1 MSRIT
6 RFILTLAVIALV
18 GLGET
23 FAAVAPSSQ
32 ARFISFSDITNES
45 VTLTVVKGNG
55 NNRVVVFSTD
65 GTVDSPE
72 NGDVDL
78 VDADGVYD
86 VNNIVKTGSSDI
98 VVDVLEGGEWY
109 INVTGLASGVTYKV
123 KVFEFNNDGST
134 PKNAYK
140 TEDGTNNPRSFTTLV
155 TVNPPTA
162 LTVEELTATTAD
174 LSWTAADPAPDGYI
188 FTLLVDNEG
197 EGSSTDGDVFVGTGS
212 IVQPYDELDI
222 SDDVA
227 FDLTDLQGPS
237 DYKYQLYSYIGN
249 SNSTVA
255 ELEFFTPADNI
266 EPQLVS
272 ITMSGG
278 TGTDGVVFEGD
289 NNSNLTFVITFSE
302 PMRTWETPTLTFN
315 PNPSGLSYSTGSWD
329 DTGEIFTA
337 IYAFGNTAQENL
349 DIDVSV
355 DINSVHDLAGNEVDP
370 GNNGVQDL
378 FNIDNIDG
386 VLSDFSYSGNY
397 CRSGAKGDQITFD
410 ITVTEAGYGAS
421 EITAASNFLVGAQV
435 QSGLGGGFELEAIN
449 GPQSGPGTY
458 TFAYTLG
465 SGEEEGAYNVY
476 IDFTDGAGNVTTQ
489 LVEED
494 VFNIE
499 NTPPIVQNL
508 TVTGV
513 DGTCLSAN
521 DTDELVFT
529 FEVVEEGCNAADFDE
544 DNVNVTITGP
554 GATNP
559 ANGLSLS
566 GPTGSGTSENPYLF
580 TGTLT
585 IAAGDAN
592 GNWEITVDA
601 TDFAGNAATE
611 VTTQFTIDNTAPV
624 ISGLSVTPGCNNAGD
639 VVNISFTLTEEGC
652 GNIDATNAVI
662 SGLPAGNGVLSAPTI
677 TDGGQ
682 DSYTFAYTY
691 TIGNTDAEA
700 TYTVLVNSTDDAGN
714 NATPVGSSP
723 TSDFK
728 IDNTAPLISVASV
741 DATCTNGG
749 NTVTLTFTATEAG
762 CGTFDK
768 DDIVITDDV
777 TTAQAWTYVSGSGS
791 GVYTYTLLLASNDP
805 SGLLTVSINATD
817 DAGNAATEATTPF
830 SIDNIAPLFSDLTV
844 TSDECVNN
852 GADKITF
859 TFKVEEEGCGTFDQ
873 NDLTVSS
880 SSSKTPEFVS
890 QSGSGTNASPY
901 LFTYKLEIDDTDGAF
916 DLTVN
921 GNDDA
926 GNAGLQIQSVGA
938 FNVDNTVP
946 VFNNVVLNASCV
958 KGGTTVT
965 LTFDVTEAGCGTFD
979 ENDIT
984 IADDVVTTNAWIF
997 DNENA
1002 GTYTY
1007 TLALVAGDP
1016 TGLVTVTIDADDDA
1030 GNSAIQATTTFSIDN
1045 QGPTLS
1051 NLVVKPN
1058 HAGGSTGSVVISFDA
1073 TNNGCSTL
1081 DPESVVYTFTPTTI
1095 AGIASL
1101 SDPVYNSDNNKWETS
1116 LSIVG
1121 TDATGNYN
1129 ISIVAADGLGN
1140 PSNTLDPAGVEL
1152 VIDNTPPYVTTV
1164 VASKVLLNIA
1174 DADTNANPE
1183 FSITVT
1189 YNEPLDSNAAIPTL
1203 QFHLTGKNPTTTV
1216 PAALV
1221 LGTPT
1226 RIGNNK
1232 FVYPYELNSAS
1243 GIDMRGIGVSINGA
1257 VDAAGNTQT
1266 AAGTVAPLFGIDFIA
1281 PQLASLNATPL
1292 TVVDAT
1298 TELSF
1303 VLEFTETMVNI
1314 TPPTLTFETGN
1325 AGYNATLLS
1334 MLTFKPNPVSVWNLG
1349 NVFTAKYAVDGTHGL
1364 EVNNVGV
1371 GITNATDLAGN
1382 PFPGS
1387 NSINVFDVDT
1397 KEPVC
1402 GSITMTPAAPQ
1413 VTVAD
1418 KDFEVVVVM
1427 DQSLDNTVV
1436 PTIAFTNSNAN
1447 YSISNRAYDNTNS
1460 NNDTYKFTVTHNTNQ
1475 ENVTETMSISG
1486 LKDTHGNVQLVACEA
1501 TFDVDT
1507 KLPTITSIAV
1517 SKPNICGNTT
1527 GTEVITITFD
1537 EAMDATAPTITFN
1550 DNVITDGDLTY
1561 TSGSWTSTTVYE
1573 AIYAITGVAGHA
1585 HNGVDIQI
1593 SGAKDVLGNTMDTD
1607 NTTGADKINVD
1618 TEAPSVS
1625 NIAFNT
1631 NMVNRS
1637 NIGVGGFQVVVTYN
1651 EAMDN
1656 TQAPDIQFTAGTT
1669 NSGSVE
1675 SALSMG
1681 DGAWSTVTYTNDTY
1695 TQSYTVNDAAV
1706 DIGDITATM
1715 TLAKDACG
1723 NVQASS
1729 TPEPTFAIDL
1739 IAPTCSTLVV
1749 GTNPIYKGDLTQ
1761 EVTVMFSEAMSNSV
1775 NPAVSFGTSTNFGTF
1790 TGGWDTQDSRVF
1802 NGSAKHNGTEE
1813 GKFLETVSLNIGT
1826 NKPTDL
1832 AGNPIEV
1839 AGCSANFG
1847 IDTKKPLVSSVT
1859 FTPNKVNGTGTLSVA
1874 VAFNEPMNIS
1884 VTPTLVF
1891 PNVITGNTLVSN
1903 STNWSDSS
1911 HFTAVYTVNDN
1922 NVDADGVTVT
1932 VSDAL
1937 DAAGNEM
1944 LDHISTETFDIDQV
1958 SPTIVGL
1965 SVSDAMI
1972 NKAEANNGAYTFT
1985 ATATF
1990 SEPMNT
1996 SANPTIAFAPDV
2008 TAGSPS
2014 LTLQAGTNPAWSVGN
2029 TVATWTYTASD
2040 QSVAIEGIDIT
2051 ITGGEDAFGNATDYT
2066 INTGVFADKFSID
2079 TENPTI
2085 AFNDETSPLGGSCV
2099 SGTENIDFT
2108 SSDGSGF
2115 SGISHVQGRINSGSF
2130 AACTTGVQL
2139 NALNGWPETD
2149 GDITLELKAIDVAG
2163 NETTI
2168 SRVFTADVTAP
2179 VILPVSFTNTCVT
2192 TGDVI
2197 NIAFTVI
2204 EAGCGTID
2212 SEDLTISGL
2221 PAESNGEFSG
2231 FTVTGLS
2238 PIYSVTATYTVGSND
2253 GEGVYDITFNVTD
2266 DSGNDATPSVNN
2278 TAFTIDKTAPNY
2290 SFDTEQLPICTNNS
2304 NNVELVILSDDA
2316 TYGCGAYGA
2325 SNITASSKLGAAA
2338 VTSLGGNAYKITVD
2352 LSGTTSQ
2359 DDGIYDIDI
2368 VMTDAAGNV
2377 NNKTIE
2383 EAFTL
2388 DNTAPAITGV
2398 QVTPGCI
2405 NGGTTATL
2413 TFNVAESGCGI
2424 TNITVINNV
2433 ETNGTWTLSSV
2444 TESGTYT
2451 YTLLVDSE
2459 DPDGAV
2465 DVTVSATD
2473 AAGNTTTGV
2482 DAGDTDFTIDN
2493 TAPVIA
2499 ISNPLANATVNGTKV
2514 VNYTITETGCGIN
2527 ATMFSFD
2534 NLNWNEVQES
2544 GNTIGSYYGFGNVP
2558 DGAFT
2563 LYFKSTDNAGNVGTS
2578 SVALVKDTQAPTVTS
2593 VTPSDALI
2601 SIADGGNTFTVAVLF
2616 SEGMN
2621 TSVNPT
2627 VALTANS
2634 TVANSSSTGVWSGGN
2649 TFTATFGTINGASA
2663 EEIANLSVTVSGA
2676 KDDTEDDGNVMTSQ
2690 ELTNVFSIDTKA
2702 PTCSS
2707 MTNNNAALFET
2718 DKVVT
2723 VTVNFSEAMA
2733 ASPLP
2738 TLNVTGTSNLVAST
2752 GAWANTSS
2760 FTQLFTH
2767 NGNEETTS
2775 AQFLVGNVPT
2785 DIAGNP
2791 VSAVLCSTD
2800 VDIDTRKPLV
2810 SGVTYSTSMITRATT
2825 TFSVAV
2831 AFNETMGAT
2840 VPTLTF
2846 NGGVGSAFSLQSGSW
2861 TGNTYTFNYNVSNSN
2876 NYNATGLTVDIS
2888 GAKDAAGNVMLT
2900 KTSAQTYAIDQLA
2913 PTISAASIKS
2923 SNSINDQ
2930 YAKGGHDILLTFT
2943 SSETLNTGAF
2953 TGNIAGYS
2961 ISSISSLGTTYTL
2974 SVSTDNTISAGLVTF
2989 SIGFEDVNG
2998 NAGAALL
3005 TVVTNGSSVT
3015 VDKTPPVGTITL
3027 ASGQADPTSDSPVN
3041 FALTFSENVYG
3052 LTDGDITVSGTAGAT
3067 TAAVTGS
3074 GSTYNVAVSGMTGSG
3089 TVVINL
3095 ATGTVTDIASN
3106 DNTATTITD
3115 NTVQYDVSG
3124 ATVVAAGAGAEPA
3137 TLSSLVD
3144 TQGEAVMAFDFA
3156 VTDDGGTPGADALA
3170 TLITNISVSQGTGND
3185 FVDWT
3190 TILAGAELTDG
3201 TNTVTGTVGAT
3212 TIAFTGLAHGAGQI
3226 GEVTDNAT
3234 KTYTLKVWLSDTP
3247 TGVIDNMNLAFK
3259 VNRSSFTVDGAG
3271 SSFAGGAGTD
3281 IESGSTNNEVEVI
3294 ATELTFTTTPANTE
3308 INTDTEF
3315 VVDATDANG
3324 NRDVD
3329 YGPSTVTLTANQ
3341 STISSGGSGTLA
3353 SGTLTL
3359 STVQFSSAF
3368 ANDYVTAADG
3378 TLTDGVSD
3386 NFNIKEEEP
3395 LSVTNLA
3402 IISSLNEFDITYSKP
3417 DTSNTLLLAKK
3428 VFAPFSY
3435 GDEAGMDNETN
3446 WPAYNNA
3453 FGNAATPNDN
3463 DIYVIYSGRDSAI
3476 TMTNLQ
3482 GPYIKYSVIAYSYN
3496 GDLNSSIQNF
3506 NETETFAKSFTKPK
3520 MSNNTIGGKESIG
3533 IGINNITPQPASISN
3548 TVSLQVG
3555 SFEDMPLTLEL
3566 YDSKG
3571 QKMMTLFEGRD
3582 FSAGETPFE
3591 FNLANTISSGQHFLR
3606 LTGNGHVVIAPLMI
3620 VK

>member
-6 RFILTLAVIALV
+6 RFILTLAVIAIV

-65 GTVDSPE
+65 GTVDSPV
-72 NGDVDL
+72 NGDVAL
-78 VDADGVYD
+78 SDADGDYSTGPF
-86 VNNIVKTGSSDI
+86 VNSTSSDI

-155 TVNPPTA
+155 SVNPPTI
-162 LTVEELTATTAD
+162 TMGDITATTAD
-174 LSWTAADPAPDGYI
+174 FTLVDNNSNPASDGYI
-188 FTLLVDNEG
+188 LTLK
-197 EGSSTDGDVFVGTGS
+197 TGGN
-212 IVQPYDELDI
+212 PYSYYNELDI
-222 SDDVA
+222 STPLS
-227 FDLTDLQGPS
+227 FELTDLTQTTTFNLFV
-237 DYKYQLYSYIGN
+237 KSYIGN
-249 SNSTVA
+249 SESEDATENFNTIQDNAKPTVG
-255 ELEFFTPADNI
+255 
-266 EPQLVS
+266 S
-272 ITMSGG
+272 IVFSGG
-278 TGTDGVVFEGD
+278 SGNDGVVNEND
-289 NNSNLTFVITFSE
+289 NGEDFTFVVTFSE
-302 PMRTWETPTLTFN
+302 KMRTWLTPTFTFAN
-315 PNPSGLSYSTGSWD
+315 PTPLDLSYVTGSWD
-329 DTGEIFTA
+329 DDGMVFTA
-337 IYAFGNTAQENL
+337 TVNFAGTTPQENL
-349 DIDVSV
+349 LIDVT
-355 DINSVHDLAGNEVDP
+355 IGNAEDLAGNEVDP

-378 FNIDNIDG
+378 FNIDNKPG

-397 CRSGAKGDQITFD
+397 CRSGANGDQITFD
-410 ITVTEAGYGAS
+410 ITVTEAGYGAAG
-421 EITAASNFLVGAQV
+421 IVASNFTVVAEDQNNDNQITFTSADEG
-435 QSGLGGGFELEAIN
+435 N
-449 GPQSGPGTY
+449 GVYLFT
-458 TFAYTLG
+458 TTLANTQAE
-465 SGEEEGAYNVY
+465 GEYNL
-476 IDFTDGAGNVTTQ
+476 IIQFTDNAGNVVTDISNNN
-489 LVEED
+489 LFRID
-494 VFNIE
+494 
-499 NTPPIVQNL
+499 NTPPSISGVNFANTCVKDADEVTL
-508 TVTGV
+508 TFTATDV
-513 DGTCLSAN
+513 DGCGTFDENDIDIAISGDIGAN
-521 DTDELVFT
+521 FVFQSLNADVFT
-529 FEVVEEGCNAADFDE
+529 YTL
-544 DNVNVTITGP
+544 NVPAGNDGTYDVTIT
-554 GATNP
+554 
-559 ANGLSLS
+559 
-566 GPTGSGTSENPYLF
+566 
-580 TGTLT
+580 
-585 IAAGDAN
+585 
-592 GNWEITVDA
+592 A
-601 TDFAGNAATE
+601 TDDAGNESTDE
-611 VTTQFTIDNTAPV
+611 TTGAFTIDNTAPT
-624 ISGLSVTPGCNNAGD
+624 LAAL
-639 VVNISFTLTEEGC
+639 TLTSASCVNDGTEKITFTFTGYDEGC
-652 GNIDATNAVI
+652 GTFDQTDLNVTSTSSATPTYDSKTGAGTSGDPYEFTYTLDI
-662 SGLPAGNGVLSAPTI
+662 SD
-677 TDGGQ
+677 TDG
-682 DSYTFAYTY
+682 DYS
-691 TIGNTDAEA
+691 I
-700 TYTVLVNSTDDAGN
+700 TVNATDDAGN
-714 NATPVGSSP
+714 SSTPIVG
-723 TSDFK
+723 TDIFTV
-728 IDNTAPLISVASV
+728 DNTKPVISLLAVTGT
-741 DATCTNGG
+741 TC
-749 NTVTLTFTATEAG
+749 LTEGPGELVFTFRVEEEG
-762 CGTFDK
+762 CGTFDAA
-768 DDIVITDDV
+768 DLTVTTDLADV
-777 TTAQAWTYVSGSGS
+777 TPTIGAPTGTGTNGDPYIFT
-791 GVYTYTLLLASNDP
+791 YTYDIDSQEDGDGDYTI
-805 SGLLTVSINATD
+805 TVNATD

-830 SIDNIAPLFSDLTV
+830 SIDNTGPTLSDFTVVTDPTCVNSGTDKVTITFKGYDDGCADFDETNLTIISGLIDNAGTTTKTGSGTSADPYLFTTKFDVAGGDGDGAYDITVNATDGNGNASNTLAHTGTEFNVDNTAPEISAYLVTGDDGSCLVEGETIEFTV
-844 TSDECVNN
+844 TV
-852 GADKITF
+852 
-859 TFKVEEEGCGTFDQ
+859 VEDGCGTFDS
-873 NDLTVSS
+873 DDIIIGITPALTNALVADVGNP
-880 SSSKTPEFVS
+880 TN
-890 QSGSGTNASPY
+890 GSGT
-901 LFTYKLEIDDTDGAF
+901 YKFSAVIHADDNDGDYQITFNGTD
-916 DLTVN
+916 V
-921 GNDDA
+921 A
-926 GNAGLQIQSVGA
+926 GNTA
-938 FNVDNTVP
+938 
-946 VFNNVVLNASCV
+946 
-958 KGGTTVT
+958 
-965 LTFDVTEAGCGTFD
+965 TEYAPDGV
-979 ENDIT
+979 E
-984 IADDVVTTNAWIF
+984 
-997 DNENA
+997 
-1002 GTYTY
+1002 
-1007 TLALVAGDP
+1007 
-1016 TGLVTVTIDADDDA
+1016 
-1030 GNSAIQATTTFSIDN
+1030 FSIDN
-1045 QGPTLS
+1045 TPPQLTDLGTSSVPGGTPTRVGGTLA
-1051 NLVVKPN
+1051 NRELTITFKEVTGGCADLVP
-1058 HAGGSTGSVVISFDA
+1058 TSF
-1073 TNNGCSTL
+1073 
-1081 DPESVVYTFTPTTI
+1081 VYTITGPGNVAYTQAIQAPTE
-1095 AGIASL
+1095 S
-1101 SDPVYNSDNNKWETS
+1101 P
-1116 LSIVG
+1116 VG
-1121 TDATGNYN
+1121 TWTTETTVPTNEPSGNYQ
-1129 ISIVAADGLGN
+1129 IVVTAEDENGN
-1140 PSNTLDPAGVEL
+1140 VVTLDPAGVEFI
-1152 VIDNTPPYVTTV
+1152 IDNTPPYVTTV
-1164 VASKVLLNIA
+1164 TASKSLLNLT
-1174 DADTNANPE
+1174 DDQGGDTD
-1183 FSITVT
+1183 FSITVQ
-1189 YNEPLDSNAAIPTL
+1189 YNEDLDQTTVPTL
-1203 QFHLTGKNPTTTV
+1203 EFHLPSKNPTSPVAAISPTSQTKPTTSSYTYFFSLDSSTNV
-1216 PAALV
+1216 
-1221 LGTPT
+1221 
-1226 RIGNNK
+1226 
-1232 FVYPYELNSAS
+1232 
-1243 GIDMRGIGVSINGA
+1243 DMRGIGVRTNGA
-1257 VDAAGNTQT
+1257 IDLVGNQQT
-1266 AAGTVAPLFGIDFIA
+1266 AAGTRGNLFGIDFVA
-1281 PQLASLNATPL
+1281 PQLNSITVNAPSPAVILDDTPQL
-1292 TVVDAT
+1292 
-1298 TELSF
+1298 ELVF
-1303 VLEFTETMVNI
+1303 DFTETMVN
-1314 TPPTLTFETGN
+1314 TSNPTVTFETGSAPN
-1325 AGYNATLLS
+1325 NATLGNILG
-1334 MLTFKPNPVSVWNLG
+1334 TPAGNWNLG
-1349 NVFTAKYAVDGTHGL
+1349 NVFTATYSVDGTHGL
-1364 EVNNVGV
+1364 EVDNVGV
-1371 GITNATDLAGN
+1371 GIANATDLAGN

-1387 NSINVFDVDT
+1387 FEAGVFDVDT

-1418 KDFEVVVVM
+1418 LDFDVVLVM

-1507 KLPTITSIAV
+1507 KLPTITSLSV
-1517 SKPNICGNTT
+1517 SESNICGNTT

-1625 NIAFNT
+1625 NIVFNT

-1656 TQAPDIQFTAGTT
+1656 TQAPNILFTAGTT
-1669 NSGSVE
+1669 NSGLVG

-1695 TQSYTVNDAAV
+1695 TQSYTVIDAAV
-1706 DIGDITATM
+1706 DIKDITATM

-1739 IAPTCSTLVV
+1739 IAPTCSTFTAANEV
-1749 GTNPIYKGDLTQ
+1749 IYEDGLDQNITI
-1761 EVTVMFSEAMSNSV
+1761 MFSEPMSTSV
-1775 NPAVSFGTSTNFGTF
+1775 DPAVSFGTSTNFGTF

-1813 GKFLETVSLNIGT
+1813 GRFTETITLDLSGT
-1826 NKPTDL
+1826 KPKDL
-1832 AGNPIEV
+1832 AGNPIE
-1839 AGCSANFG
+1839 SATCDYDFDV
-1847 IDTKKPLVSSVT
+1847 DTKKPLVSSVT
-1859 FTPNKVNGTGTLSVA
+1859 FTPEDVNGTGTLSVA

-1932 VSDAL
+1932 ISDAL
-1937 DAAGNEM
+1937 DASGNEM

-1972 NKAEANNGAYTFT
+1972 NKAEANNVGYTFT
-1985 ATATF
+1985 VTATF

-2040 QSVAIEGIDIT
+2040 QSVAIEAIDIT

-2066 INTGVFADKFSID
+2066 TNTGVFADKFDID
-2079 TENPTI
+2079 TKAPTLT
-2085 AFNDETSPLGGSCV
+2085 FDEGTPSNESCV
-2099 SGTENIDFT
+2099 NGT
-2108 SSDGSGF
+2108 SSIYFIASDDGF
-2115 SGISHVQGRINSGSF
+2115 SGISQVQGRINSGSF

-2149 GDITLELKAIDVAG
+2149 GEITLELKAIDVAG

-2179 VILPVSFTNTCVT
+2179 VISPVSFTNTCVT

-2197 NIAFTVI
+2197 NIAFTVT

-2212 SEDLTISGL
+2212 SDDLTISGL
-2221 PAESNGEFSG
+2221 PAESNGVFSG
-2231 FTVTGLS
+2231 FTVTGSS

-2253 GEGVYDITFNVTD
+2253 GEGLYYITIGASDGVGNYATSVTT
-2266 DSGNDATPSVNN
+2266 NA
-2278 TAFTIDKTAPNY
+2278 AFTIDKTAPSY
-2290 SFDTEQLPICTNNS
+2290 SLNTPPTPTCTNKNT
-2304 NNVELVILSDDA
+2304 NVQLVIESSDGD
-2316 TYGCGAYGA
+2316 GCGFYGVG
-2325 SNITASSKLGAAA
+2325 NITASTDLGAAT
-2338 VTSLGGNAYKITVD
+2338 VTYLSGIAYKITVD

-2424 TNITVINNV
+2424 SNITVSDNV
-2433 ETNGTWTLSSV
+2433 NTDGPWTWSSV

-2493 TAPVIA
+2493 TAPVVA

-3095 ATGTVTDIASN
+3095 ATGTVTDIAGN

-3124 ATVVAAGAGAEPA
+3124 ATDVAAGAGAEPA

-3144 TQGEAVMAFDFA
+3144 TQGEAVLNFDFA
-3156 VTDDGGTPGADALA
+3156 VTDDGAIPATDLLA
-3170 TLITNISVSQGTGND
+3170 TLITDITISQGTGND

-3190 TILAGAELTDG
+3190 TILGGAELTDG

-3234 KTYTLKVWLSDTP
+3234 KTYTLKVWLSNAP
-3247 TGVIDNMNLAFK
+3247 SGVIDNMNLAFK
-3259 VNRSSFTVDGAG
+3259 VNRSSFTADGAG
-3271 SSFAGGAGTD
+3271 SKFAGGAGTD
-3281 IESGSTNNEVEVI
+3281 VESGSENNAIDVD
-3294 ATELTFTTTPANTE
+3294 ATKLVFTTTPTNTE
-3308 INTDTEF
+3308 INTNTTF
-3315 VVDATDANG
+3315 VVEATDANG

-3329 YGPSTVTLTANQ
+3329 YGSALTSFLANQ
-3341 STISSGGSGTLA
+3341 STITSGNTGTLS

-3359 STVQFSSAF
+3359 NAVKFSTAF
-3368 ANDYVTAADG
+3368 ANDYVTAKAAG
-3378 TLTDGVSD
+3378 LSDGVSP
-3386 NFNIKEEEP
+3386 NFNIREEEP
-3395 LSVTNLA
+3395 AAITNLSITPNRFSFKINWSNPDKKNSL
-3402 IISSLNEFDITYSKP
+3402 IIAKFNVS
-3417 DTSNTLLLAKK
+3417 TLYY
-3428 VFAPFSY
+3428 FN
-3435 GDEAGMDNETN
+3435 EAGMDNETN
-3446 WPAYNNA
+3446 WSANTNY
-3453 FGNAATPNDN
+3453 GTSATPSDPNTF
-3463 DIYVIYSGRDSAI
+3463 VIYAGPDSTV
-3476 TMTNLQ
+3476 TMLGLQ
-3482 GPYIKYSVIAYSYN
+3482 NGFKRYTVAAYAYS
-3496 GDLNSSIQNF
+3496 GALNSGTQNF
-3506 NETETFAKSFTKPK
+3506 NENEVYLSRVTNPK
-3520 MSNNTIGGKESIG
+3520 EADYSDAINKGLRIG
-3533 IGINNITPQPASISN
+3533 IDNISPQPANLNNI
-3548 TVSLQVG
+3548 VSLQVETI
-3555 SFEDMPLTLEL
+3555 EDMPLTLEL

-3571 QKMMTLFEGRD
+3571 QLMMTLFEGRD
-3582 FSAGETPFE
+3582 FNAGETQFE
-3591 FNLANTISSGQHFLR
+3591 FNLANNISSGQHFLR